1 MKTLL
6 TTIFTLLYV
15 YAHAQNGHEPTYY
28 EQSGFLETP
37 RYSETVEYCKKLDL
51 QSEMISFTTFGKSL
65 QGKAL
70 PLLILDRDGLSDP
83 AAIHSTGRL
92 IILIQACI
100 HPGESEGKDA
110 GLMLIRN
117 FISPAG
123 NSGNIIPSA
132 KILKDISILFIPV
145 FNVDGHERF
154 GPYNRINQNGPK
166 EMGWRTT
173 ASNLNL
179 NRDYLKADTPEMQAW
194 LTMFNQWSPDFFI
207 DTHTTDGADYQYVLT
222 YAMETHGT
230 MEPQLTKWCNDIFLT
245 GMEKKMTTLGEP
257 VFPYVGFRNW
267 HDPRSG
273 LVTHASPP
281 MLSQGY
287 TAMRNR
293 PGLLIETHM
302 LKPYK
307 TRVDATYDCI
317 LASLEILAREK
328 DHLKSLINEAD
339 RFTSGA
345 TFLKEPFPLSFETS
359 MKDSVMT
366 DFLGFEYTVEKS
378 DLTGGEWFHY
388 SNKPVTFRL
397 PYFRTITPDKTTR
410 LPLAYII
417 PVEWKTVIERIQF
430 HGIKMTIIGSDINIP
445 VKKYR
450 FINPKWQQNP
460 YEGRHP
466 MTNIS
471 AEEFDQETTFPAGS
485 VIVELAQPAAK
496 IIVHMLEP
504 EGEGSFVYWGFFDA
518 VCEQKEYGE
527 SYVIEK
533 LAREMIAED
542 PVLKVAFEE
551 KRNTDTN
558 FAKNHWDMINWFY
571 NRTQYADQKRLVY
584 PVGKIYNEAVLS
596 ELLHR

>member
-1 MKTLL
+1 
-6 TTIFTLLYV
+6 
-15 YAHAQNGHEPTYY
+15 
-28 EQSGFLETP
+28 
-37 RYSETVEYCKKLDL
+37 
-51 QSEMISFTTFGKSL
+51 
-65 QGKAL
+65 
-70 PLLILDRDGLSDP
+70 
-83 AAIHSTGRL
+83 
-92 IILIQACI
+92 
-100 HPGESEGKDA
+100 
-110 GLMLIRN
+110 
-117 FISPAG
+117 
-123 NSGNIIPSA
+123 
-132 KILKDISILFIPV
+132 
-145 FNVDGHERF
+145 
-154 GPYNRINQNGPK
+154 
-166 EMGWRTT
+166 
-173 ASNLNL
+173 
-179 NRDYLKADTPEMQAW
+179 
-194 LTMFNQWSPDFFI
+194 
-207 DTHTTDGADYQYVLT
+207 
-222 YAMETHGT
+222 
-230 MEPQLTKWCNDIFLT
+230 
-245 GMEKKMTTLGEP
+245 
-257 VFPYVGFRNW
+257 
-267 HDPRSG
+267 
-273 LVTHASPP
+273 
-281 MLSQGY
+281 
-287 TAMRNR
+287 
-293 PGLLIETHM
+293 M